1 MLSALCAD
9 VTPRMVSSS
18 MRWTILVP
26 GSGVLGGLS
35 ATAMSSAPA

>member
-18 MRWTILVP
+18 MCWTILAP
-26 GSGVLGGLS
+26 GSGVLAGLERDGLS
-35 ATAMSSAPA
+35 VPA